1 MNECHAR
8 LFQRRI
14 KPNCEQSATFQP
26 ILEKKTALILS
37 CWRYFDVQTL
47 FSLHFTR
54 RTLCTPVWASK
65 QALRQRKSH
74 PFTWFCGKLSVISF
88 LLVIFWSLNAIFIA
102 FYTLNVVHAVFTFE
116 RSTSACKSQQFTRF
130 CGKVSVISFL
140 LEIFR
145 RLIAI
150 SARFQWTNATHV
162 CFNVET
168 SPTVRNM
175 LHFTRFWRKNSVNSL
190 RLGILW
196 SLNAIFIHLTR
207 WT

>member
-102 FYTLNVVHAVFTFE
+102 FYTLNVVHAVFSFE
-116 RSTSACKSQQFTRF
+116 RSTTACKSQQFIRVW
-130 CGKVSVISFL
+130 GKISVISFL
-140 LEIFR
+140 LDIFR
-145 RLIAI
+145 HLNAI
-150 SARFQWTNATHV
+150 FARFKWASPTHV
-162 CFNVET
+162 CFNIET
-168 SPTVRNM
+168 STTVPKMQR
-175 LHFTRFWRKNSVNSL
+175 FTRFWRKNRVISL

-196 SLNAIFIHLTR
+196 RLNAIFLHFTL